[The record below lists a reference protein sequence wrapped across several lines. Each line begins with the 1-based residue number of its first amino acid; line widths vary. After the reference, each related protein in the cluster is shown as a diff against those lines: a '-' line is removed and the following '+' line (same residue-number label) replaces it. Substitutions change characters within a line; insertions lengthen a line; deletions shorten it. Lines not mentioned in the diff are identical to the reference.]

1 MFRKRNMDIY
11 AFIVTTV
18 YIVNIIIVAG
28 MVFFKEKDV
37 KSTMGWIFIFML
49 LPFVGYIFYFL
60 IGSTTKFKILSRKYS
75 LKKLEDGY
83 RQVLQQ
89 NIENIETGKLN
100 EKINPQFAD
109 MIEFNAKN
117 GGGVYSSDND
127 VELFTSAKEKY
138 ERMFSEIENA
148 QESINILYFII
159 KTKDEIGKKFISL
172 LAKKARQGVEVR
184 LIYDRLGLM
193 KNRRRDFKEL
203 IDAGGMVYPFLPS
216 MAGTLVQANFR
227 MHRKMVI
234 IDGLVAYTGGINI
247 GDDYLGLDPRVHPWR
262 DSAVRITGSAVQSVQ
277 LRFLSDW
284 EYLDKQAGKRR
295 AYTSKVDNIEQI
307 KKYFKIPEKT
317 GNMGMQILSSGPDLN
332 NAPIRDAYLKI
343 LSSAKEYV
351 YIQTPYLAPDETLQ
365 SAFRMAAR
373 SGVDVRIIIPGVPD
387 KRFVYYGTM
396 SHIDEL
402 LNYGIKVYIYDGFIH
417 SKMIVADDFASAIGS
432 ANFDMR
438 SFLINFEMTAL
449 VYDKTFAARCKNA
462 YFEDLTHSKE
472 INVEEFNKRGRIKK
486 MKEAAWR
493 LLTPFI

>member
-1 MFRKRNMDIY
+1 MDIY
-11 AFIVTTV
+11 ALIVTIV
-18 YIVNIIIVAG
+18 YLINIIVVAG

-75 LKKLEDGY
+75 LKKLEEGY
-83 RQVLQQ
+83 NQVLFQ
-89 NIENIETGKLN
+89 NIVNIDKGETKV
-100 EKINPQFAD
+100 NPVFED
-109 MIEFNAKN
+109 MIEFNARN
-117 GGGVYSSDND
+117 GGGIYSADND
-127 VELFTSAKEKY
+127 ATLFTSAKDKY
-138 ERMFSEIENA
+138 EKMFSEIENA
-148 QESINILYFII
+148 KESINVLYFII
-159 KTKDEIGKKFISL
+159 KAKDGIGKKFISL

-184 LIYDRLGLM
+184 LIYDRLGEM
-193 KNRRRDFKEL
+193 KTKRRDFKEL
-203 IDAGGMVYPFLPS
+203 IDAGGMVYAFLPS
-216 MAGTLVQANFR
+216 GVGSLIQANYR
-227 MHRKMVI
+227 MHRKIVV

-262 DSAVRITGSAVQSVQ
+262 DSAVRIVGSAVHSVQ
-277 LRFLSDW
+277 MRFLSDW

-295 AYTSKVDNIEQI
+295 AYPSKVDNIEHIQ
-307 KKYFKIPEKT
+307 KYFKIPETT
-317 GNMGMQILSSGPDLN
+317 GTMGMQILSSGPDSK

-343 LSSAKEYV
+343 LASAKDYV
-351 YIQTPYLAPDETLQ
+351 YIETPYLAPDETLQ
-365 SAFRMAAR
+365 SAFCMAAR

-387 KRFVYYGTM
+387 KRFVYYGTL

-402 LNYGIKVYIYDGFIH
+402 MSYGIKVYIHEGFIH
-417 SKMIVADDFASAIGS
+417 SKMIVADDFVSAIGS

-449 VYDKTFAARCKNA
+449 VYDTAFAARCKEA

-493 LLTPFI
+493 LLTPFM

>member
-1 MFRKRNMDIY
+1 MNIY
-11 AFIVTTV
+11 AFIVTIV

-37 KSTMGWIFIFML
+37 KSTMEWILIFML
-49 LPFVGYIFYFL
+49 FPLVGYIFYFL
-60 IGSTTKFKILSRKYS
+60 VGSTTKFKILSRKYS
-75 LKKLEDGY
+75 LKKLEAGVN
-83 RQVLQQ
+83 QVLQQ
-89 NIENIETGKLN
+89 NIESIEKGDA
-100 EKINPQFAD
+100 EVNPVFAD

-117 GGGVYSSDND
+117 AGGVYSADND

-138 ERMFSEIENA
+138 ARVFFEIENA
-148 QESINILYFII
+148 KESINVLYFII
-159 KTKDEIGKKFISL
+159 KTQDDIGKKFISL
-172 LAKKARQGVEVR
+172 LAKKAREGVEVR
-184 LIYDRLGLM
+184 LVYDRLGIM
-193 KNRRRDFKEL
+193 KNRRHDFKEL
-203 IDAGGMVYPFLPS
+203 TDAGGMVYAFLPS
-216 MAGTLVQANFR
+216 ALGTLFQANYR

-234 IDGLVAYTGGINI
+234 IDGKVAYTGGINI

-262 DSAVRITGSAVQSVQ
+262 DSAIRITGSAVQSVQ

-295 AYTSKVDNIEQI
+295 AYPSKVDNIEHIQ
-307 KKYFKIPEKT
+307 KYFKEPEKT
-317 GNMGMQILSSGPDLN
+317 GNMGMQILSSGPDMK

-343 LSSAKEYV
+343 LSSAKDYV

-402 LNYGIKVYIYDGFIH
+402 LNYGIKVYVYDGFIH
-417 SKMIVADDFASAIGS
+417 SKMIVADDFVTAIGS

-449 VYDKTFAARCKNA
+449 VYDKNFADICKNA
-462 YFEDLTHSKE
+462 YFEDLSHSNE
-472 INVEEFNKRGRIKK
+472 INVEEFNARGRIKK

>member
-1 MFRKRNMDIY
+1 MNIY
-11 AFIVTTV
+11 AFIVTIV
-18 YIVNIIIVAG
+18 YLINIIVVAG

-83 RQVLQQ
+83 LQVLRK
-89 NIENIETGKLN
+89 NIENIETGN
-100 EKINPQFAD
+100 EALSPDFSD

-117 GGGVYSSDND
+117 GGCVYSADND

-148 QESINILYFII
+148 RESINVLYFII
-159 KTKDEIGKKFISL
+159 KTKDDIGKKFISL
-172 LAKKARQGVEVR
+172 LAKKAREGVEVR
-184 LIYDRLGLM
+184 LIYDRLGMM
-193 KNRRRDFKEL
+193 KNRRTDFKEL
-203 IDAGGMVYPFLPS
+203 TDAGGMVYAFLPS
-216 MAGTLVQANFR
+216 VLGSLIQANYR
-227 MHRKMVI
+227 MHRKIVV
-234 IDGLVAYTGGINI
+234 IDGQVAYTGGINI

-262 DSAVRITGSAVQSVQ
+262 DSAIRITGSAVQAVQ

-284 EYLDKQAGKRR
+284 EYLDKQAGRWR
-295 AYTSKVDNIEQI
+295 AYPSKVDNIPHI

-317 GNMGMQILSSGPDLN
+317 GNMGVQILSSGPDSD

-402 LNYGIKVYIYDGFIH
+402 LNYGIKVYVHEGFIH
-417 SKMIVADDFASAIGS
+417 SKMIVSDDLVSSVGS

-449 VYDKTFAARCKNA
+449 VYDKSFALQCKNA
-462 YFEDLTHSKE
+462 YFEDLTHSNE

-486 MKEAAWR
+486 MKEALWR
-493 LLTPFI
+493 LLTPFM

>member
-1 MFRKRNMDIY
+1 MNIY
-11 AFIVTTV
+11 AFVVTIV
-18 YIVNIIIVAG
+18 YIMNIIIVAG

-49 LPFVGYIFYFL
+49 LPFVGYIFYFFV
-60 IGSTTKFKILSRKYS
+60 GSTTKFKILSKKYS
-75 LKKLEDGY
+75 LKNLEDGY
-83 RQVLQQ
+83 RQILKQ
-89 NIENIETGKLN
+89 NIESIETGN
-100 EKINPQFAD
+100 AEIGPNFAD

-117 GGGVYSSDND
+117 GGGVYSSDNNA
-127 VELFTSAKEKY
+127 ELFTSAKEKY
-138 ERMFSEIENA
+138 ARMFAEIENA
-148 QESINILYFII
+148 RESINVLYFII
-159 KTKDEIGKKFISL
+159 KTKDDIGKKFISL
-172 LAKKARQGVEVR
+172 LAKKAREGVEIR
-184 LIYDRLGLM
+184 LIYDRLGIM
-193 KNRRRDFKEL
+193 KNRRKDFKEL
-203 IDAGGMVYPFLPS
+203 MDAGGMVYAFLPS
-216 MAGTLVQANFR
+216 AIGSLFQANYR

-234 IDGLVAYTGGINI
+234 IDGQVVYTGGINI

-262 DSAVRITGSAVQSVQ
+262 DSAIRITGSAVQSVQ

-295 AYTSKVDNIEQI
+295 AYPSKVDNIPHI
-307 KKYFKIPEKT
+307 KMYFKVPEKT
-317 GNMGMQILSSGPDLN
+317 GNMGMQILSSGPDSVS
-332 NAPIRDAYLKI
+332 APIRDAYLKI
-343 LSSAKEYV
+343 LSSAKDYV
-351 YIQTPYLAPDETLQ
+351 YIQTPYLAPDEPLL

-402 LNYGIKVYIYDGFIH
+402 LNYGIKVYIYNGFMH
-417 SKMIVADDFASAIGS
+417 SKMVVADDFVCAIGS

-449 VYDKTFAARCKNA
+449 MYDKIFALRCKNA
-462 YFEDLTHSKE
+462 YFEDLTHSNE
-472 INVEEFNKRGRIKK
+472 INVEEFNTRGRIKK

>member
-1 MFRKRNMDIY
+1 MNIY
-11 AFIVTTV
+11 ALIVTTV
-18 YIVNIIIVAG
+18 YLINIVVVAG

-49 LPFVGYIFYFL
+49 LPFVGYIVYFL

-75 LKKLEDGY
+75 LKKLEEGY
-83 RQVLQQ
+83 NQVLLQ
-89 NIENIETGKLN
+89 NIENIETGKLD
-100 EKINPQFAD
+100 EKINPDFAD
-109 MIEFNAKN
+109 MIKFNAKN
-117 GGGVYSSDND
+117 GGCVYSSDNN
-127 VELFTSAKEKY
+127 VELFTSAKDKY
-138 ERMFSEIENA
+138 ERMFAEIENA
-148 QESINILYFII
+148 RESINVLYFII
-159 KTKDEIGKKFISL
+159 KTKDDIGKKFISL
-172 LAKKARQGVEVR
+172 LAKKAREGVEVR
-184 LIYDRLGLM
+184 LIYDRLGMM

-203 IDAGGMVYPFLPS
+203 TDAGGMVYAFLPS
-216 MAGTLVQANFR
+216 VLGSLIQANYR
-227 MHRKMVI
+227 MHRKIVV
-234 IDGLVAYTGGINI
+234 IDGRVAYTGGINI

-262 DSAVRITGSAVQSVQ
+262 DSAVRITGSAVQAVQ

-284 EYLDKQAGKRR
+284 EYLDKQAGSWR
-295 AYTSKVDNIEQI
+295 AYPSKVDNIAHM
-307 KKYFKIPEKT
+307 KKYFRLPEQT
-317 GNMGMQILSSGPDLN
+317 GNMGVQIISSGPDSN

-343 LSSAKEYV
+343 LSSAKDYV
-351 YIQTPYLAPDETLQ
+351 YIETPYLAPDETLL

-402 LNYGIKVYIYDGFIH
+402 LNYGIKVYIHEGFIH
-417 SKMIVADDFASAIGS
+417 SKMIVADDFVSAVGS

-449 VYDKTFAARCKNA
+449 VYDDAFADQCKNA

-472 INVEEFNKRGRIKK
+472 INVKEFNARSRIKK